1 MLNGDS
7 IKEISF
13 LISFENIDINLIP
26 IFSWYFIAPDIWIFF
41 HLDID
46 GAARLEGGTKVLQ
59 INYSSLSE

>member
-13 LISFENIDINLIP
+13 LISFEDIDIKLIP
-26 IFSWYFIAPDIWIFF
+26 TFSWFSIEPDIWMFI